1 MLAEQPQHAFIG
13 IFKDVVRHAVI
24 EERIESLSDASIP
37 VGKLVEAP
45 PAIGC
50 IGSAAMPELAVL
62 EVKVARFA
70 GDGDGALSVE
80 GRIFLGVGDV
90 AGIVAARYH
99 LCRPILNRRHI
110 RQHHLKID
118 DQIRNRDARIVTGD
132 VIL

>member
-1 MLAEQPQHAFIG
+1 MFAEEPQHAFVG
-13 IFKDVVRHAVI
+13 PCEDVVRHAVI
-24 EERIESLSDASIP
+24 EKGIKTLSDPPIP
-37 VGKLVEAP
+37 VGELVEATTP
-45 PAIGC
+45 IRV
-50 IGSAAMPELAVL
+50 IRRAAMPELAVL

-99 LCRPILNRRHI
+99 LCRPIFNRRHI

-118 DQIRNRDARIVTGD
+118 NQVRNLDARIVTGGF
-132 VIL
+132 IR

>member
-62 EVKVARFA
+62 EVKVARLDTLAFEQTDERPVA
-70 GDGDGALSVE
+70 VCVVHRLR
-80 GRIFLGVGDV
+80 GRVTTHPLDSGKQFSYFI
-90 AGIVAARYH
+90 R
-99 LCRPILNRRHI
+99 
-110 RQHHLKID
+110 RQHAGKMHPTFAIEFLQD
-118 DQIRNRDARIVTGD
+118 GGNSRI
-132 VIL
+132 